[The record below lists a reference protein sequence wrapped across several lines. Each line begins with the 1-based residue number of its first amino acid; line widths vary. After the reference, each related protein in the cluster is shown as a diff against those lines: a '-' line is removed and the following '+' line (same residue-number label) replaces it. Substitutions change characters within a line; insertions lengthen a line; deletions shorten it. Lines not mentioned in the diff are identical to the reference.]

1 MTELSGETRR
11 SGMTSA
17 RPGWR
22 GRWARAWLVWSAF
35 TISSEAGAQSC
46 LRYHVSP
53 IEPPPGAWAYVV
65 WDINNLAQATGR
77 HTQHGEPTEAFF
89 WDPLE
94 GYTFLGALGWPGN
107 SEGYGINDAGHV
119 AGTSARDDHKEGF
132 FWSPETGMIGVGDL
146 PGGGEFSV
154 GYALNDCDRVVGYS
168 GADAGEGSTQEAFLW
183 DAESGIRGLGDLP
196 GGYFNSVAYDVNDLT
211 QVVGWSESYNGVEA
225 FLWYPDEGMIGLG
238 FLPGGIG
245 YSSGHAINNLG
256 QVTGNSGSY
265 EGLQA
270 FFWDPDEGMIGLGV
284 PDGPDPFSSANDI
297 NDLGQV
303 VGLAATDSEWPSA
316 HFGFIWDRENGMR
329 KVRELPFDDSAS
341 GDYAWIDGGKAI
353 NNRGQILGYA
363 PDARRFV
370 IITPYVP
377 GDLNDDHRVDWADL
391 MILLNDWGCAT
402 DRCPGDC
409 DFDFDTD
416 HADLGLLL
424 AHWGEGCP

>member
-1 MTELSGETRR
+1 MVRTSCHEGGSAIR
-11 SGMTSA
+11 SGVA
-17 RPGWR
+17 GCPWCWR
-22 GRWARAWLVWSAF
+22 CAWVLAIALVIPWRAD
-35 TISSEAGAQSC
+35 AQSC

-53 IEPPPGAWAYVV
+53 IEPPPGAWTYGLRS
-65 WDINNLAQATGR
+65 INNFGQATGW
-77 HTQHGEPTEAFF
+77 HTQPGEYAEALL
-89 WDPLE
+89 WDPVE
-94 GYTFLGALGWPGN
+94 GYTFLGALPGGSGW
-107 SEGYGINDAGHV
+107 SEAYQINDTGHV
-119 AGTSARDDHKEGF
+119 AGISGRNGHVEGF

-154 GYALNDCDRVVGYS
+154 GYALNEYDQVVGYS
-168 GADAGEGSTQEAFLW
+168 GADEGSTQEAFLW
-183 DAESGIRGLGDLP
+183 DAENGIRGLGDLP
-196 GGYFNSVAYDVNDLT
+196 GGYFNSVAYNINDLT

-238 FLPGGIG
+238 FLPGGTG

-256 QVTGNSGSY
+256 QVAGDSGSY

-316 HFGFIWDRENGMR
+316 HFGFVWDRENGMR

-353 NNRGQILGYA
+353 NNRGQILAYA

-416 HADLGLLL
+416 QSDLGLLL
-424 AHWGEGCP
+424 AHWGEGCG